1 MQKFD
6 WLCGEDFNWKHN
18 LRLQEI
24 QAQVQWAHYF
34 ISFYLFTGCERVVK
48 GRSFF
53 VMCHEFYLTY
63 FHGNK
68 FDSDVSFKTYG
79 DMKKYSGAVVSCF
92 WPLFYLICIVG
103 KYLPTPNINSGL
115 IQSHKHFWWSY
126 TRGTYIR
133 NHCRVWSFSH
143 LLFVSQEREMK

>member
-1 MQKFD
+1 MF
-6 WLCGEDFNWKHN
+6 
-18 LRLQEI
+18 
-24 QAQVQWAHYF
+24 
-34 ISFYLFTGCERVVK
+34 
-48 GRSFF
+48 
-53 VMCHEFYLTY
+53 HEFYLTY

-79 DMKKYSGAVVSCF
+79 DMKKYSGAVVSCI

-133 NHCRVWSFSH
+133 NHCCLWSFSH
-143 LLFVSQEREMK
+143 LLFVSQEREMKQDKNNALAAECYFTTWQQTQHVMSFTIRDR

>member
-1 MQKFD
+1 MF
-6 WLCGEDFNWKHN
+6 
-18 LRLQEI
+18 
-24 QAQVQWAHYF
+24 
-34 ISFYLFTGCERVVK
+34 
-48 GRSFF
+48 
-53 VMCHEFYLTY
+53 HEFYLTY

-79 DMKKYSGAVVSCF
+79 DMKKYSGAVVSCI

-133 NHCRVWSFSH
+133 NHCCVWSFSH
-143 LLFVSQEREMK
+143 LLLYPKKEKWNKTKTMLLLQNAILLPDSKHNTWCLSQFGTGSSIKTLEEER